1 MRKRIFFVSLHP
13 MQRSI
18 LYILLTLLSIHGIN
32 ARTRMDSV
40 LINRVF
46 NYRKTVD
53 FNKFPDEISFYN
65 RFYINKARRN
75 PILWAVPSMYRIIRN
90 SKREFAGETWNK
102 FKPNSD
108 NKYLLQVNV
117 ETASGVHSVMN
128 TVQNFLRP
136 DIYEVLM
143 TQNGILSPF
152 HRLNSSYYKY
162 EVTRLSSQNAEISF
176 RPYVYNT
183 KLVRGSAIVDP
194 ETGRVLSV
202 TFFGEFDMIRFSLS
216 AIMGDDGPK
225 SLFPKRCD
233 IHSRF
238 KFMGNLIETD
248 HYSEYSLPTIL
259 PDSIS
264 ERQDKTM
271 MASLRPEPLPPH
283 IAKLYHTKDS
293 LDSIARTHEDTI
305 KVEKKPNLAKLIL
318 WDSFADHLLNRT
330 RFNLGKNDSYV
341 RLDPLFN
348 PLYFGYNN
356 NKGVTYKIKLRLVY
370 NLNENQEIYM
380 QFKGGYAFKQNQFY
394 FNVPFRWTYDRKRE
408 GYVELMVGNGNR
420 ISNSSVRE
428 RLQEINKDSIK
439 TLDWDKLNLDYFKD
453 FHVRGFAH
461 HNLSDYFS
469 AGLGFNFHRRTP
481 VDYASFS
488 QTESSTD
495 YRSFAP
501 FVELQFR
508 PWGWNGIILS
518 GSYERGI
525 KNVAK
530 SDMEYERIELDASW
544 KKYLNPLR
552 CLSMRLGTGF
562 YTNRENTAYFLDYSN
577 FNRDNIPGG
586 WNDDW
591 SGDFQVL
598 NSHLYNSSKY
608 YIRGNIT
615 YESPMLITYRLPL
628 VGRFIESERIYVN
641 VLKST
646 QVSPYIEYGYGF
658 TNRIFSMG
666 VFLGTHNWKYDG
678 IGFQFGF
685 ELFNRW

>member
-1 MRKRIFFVSLHP
+1 
-13 MQRSI
+13 
-18 LYILLTLLSIHGIN
+18 
-32 ARTRMDSV
+32 MDSV

-46 NYRKTVD
+46 NYRKTID

-305 KVEKKPNLAKLIL
+305 KVEKKPSLAKLIL

-330 RFNLGKNDSYV
+330 RLNLGKNDSYI

-380 QFKGGYAFKQNQFY
+380 QFKGGYAFKQDQFY
-394 FNVPFRWTYDRKRE
+394 FNVPFRWTYDRRHE

-469 AGLGFNFHRRTP
+469 DPDGEDLHYDINFSVSGVAHMAPNGSVLSISSLGYGLTEASITASDARSEKCSATFMILVPDNSREVDLYPNPVKKELNIKSAKTGPVAISISNKAGATIFSGNYELRSVFEPITIDLGSAAAGTYY
-481 VDYASFS
+481 VSISGA
-488 QTESSTD
+488 
-495 YRSFAP
+495 
-501 FVELQFR
+501 
-508 PWGWNGIILS
+508 GID
-518 GSYERGI
+518 
-525 KNVAK
+525 K
-530 SDMEYERIELDASW
+530 
-544 KKYLNPLR
+544 
-552 CLSMRLGTGF
+552 
-562 YTNRENTAYFLDYSN
+562 
-577 FNRDNIPGG
+577 
-586 WNDDW
+586 
-591 SGDFQVL
+591 
-598 NSHLYNSSKY
+598 
-608 YIRGNIT
+608 T
-615 YESPMLITYRLPL
+615 YEI
-628 VGRFIESERIYVN
+628 VKI
-641 VLKST
+641 
-646 QVSPYIEYGYGF
+646 
-658 TNRIFSMG
+658 
-666 VFLGTHNWKYDG
+666 
-678 IGFQFGF
+678 
-685 ELFNRW
+685 